1 MLNSS
6 FSHVIKLF
14 FGEHKTDFKHMKKL
28 LFYSIILFLVF
39 ENTTAQ
45 VNVSGHFYGEDAFK
59 FSQYSNYG
67 SARTAGMG
75 GAFTA
80 LGGDASNTFI
90 NPAGLAFYNKSE
102 FSISTVIR
110 SLNTSGT
117 YLGNNTTR
125 SSSNAGL
132 GQATVV
138 ISKPGKGTKQK
149 RSAIGISYN
158 TLVNFNNEFDY
169 SGSNNRSSMMDY
181 FAEKATQRGVN
192 TTVLDSEFDTN
203 TGFAQTPTAMYYQAY
218 MIDAFDGGYVVVEP
232 SFPVEQKG
240 TVSENGN
247 LGQLNV
253 SYGSNFNDRMY
264 VGASLGLQTLSYNMV
279 NNHNEYFPNGMI
291 FNGFG
296 TVDDLIISGT
306 GVNVTLGAIYRVSR
320 IVRLGVNVTTP
331 TAMRL
336 KETIYSSVQIDQKP
350 GTFKTNF
357 NTIETLP
364 GDFNYKITSPL
375 RGNVGVSFMLP
386 KKIGMFS
393 VEAEYVG
400 YRNMGVN
407 DKNDNVWSSE
417 QKRGIQDYYK
427 NVVNFKT
434 GIELRKDKMRL
445 RGGVNYLAD
454 AINDGSGVDR
464 SKLILSGGLGYRGAR
479 FFADAAYS
487 ANSFNSTFSPYT
499 LSNPENFASSL
510 VTNKVGSLSF
520 SLGMFF

>member
-1 MLNSS
+1 
-6 FSHVIKLF
+6 
-14 FGEHKTDFKHMKKL
+14 MKKL
-28 LFYSIILFLVF
+28 LFYSIITFFVVGRSS
-39 ENTTAQ
+39 AQ
-45 VNVSGHFYGEDAFK
+45 VNVAGHFYGEDAFK

-102 FSISTVIR
+102 FSISPVFR
-110 SLNTSGT
+110 SLNTSGS
-117 YLGNNTTR
+117 YLGNTSNR

-138 ISKPGKGTKQK
+138 ISKPGKGSNQK
-149 RSAIGISYN
+149 RSAFGISYN
-158 TLVNFNNEFDY
+158 TLVNFNNQFDY
-169 SGSNNRSSMMDY
+169 SGSNNRSSIMDY
-181 FAEKATQRGVN
+181 FAEQATRRGVSS
-192 TTVLDSEFDTN
+192 TVLDSEFDSN
-203 TGFAQTPTAMYYQAY
+203 TGFAETPTAMYYQAY

-240 TVSENGN
+240 TVTENGN

-253 SYGSNFNDRMY
+253 SYGSNFNDRFY
-264 VGASLGLQTLSYNMV
+264 AGASLGLQTLSYNMV
-279 NNHNEYFPNGMI
+279 TNHTEFFPNGEI

-296 TVDDLIISGT
+296 TVDDLIVNGT
-306 GVNVTLGAIYRVSR
+306 GLNITLGAIYKVSR
-320 IVRLGVNVTTP
+320 NVSIGVNVTTP

-336 KETIYSSVQIDQKP
+336 KETIYSAIQIDQKP
-350 GTFKTNF
+350 GTFETDF
-357 NTIETLP
+357 NTVETLP

-375 RGNVGVSFMLP
+375 RGNVGASFMLP
-386 KKIGMFS
+386 KKVGMFS

-400 YRNMGVN
+400 YKNMGVN
-407 DKNDNVWSSE
+407 DKSDNVWSSE

-427 NVVNFKT
+427 NVVNIKA
-434 GIELRKDKMRL
+434 GLELRKDQMRI
-445 RGGVNYLAD
+445 RGGLNYLPD
-454 AINDGSGVDR
+454 AINDNSTVDR

-487 ANSFNSTFSPYT
+487 ANSYNSTFSPYT
-499 LSNPENFASSL
+499 LSNTENYDSSL
-510 VTNKVGSLSF
+510 LTNKVGSLSF
-520 SLGMFF
+520 SVGMFF